1 MAQPPKPELWFWSI
15 NLGSAFNE
23 WFIFDW
29 DCFLCGLWGQ
39 SWTQIQ
45 DARPL
50 LCKLTY
56 VYCISLYLLSAH
68 LPLCWIYYLLHTK
81 ISWST
86 TQRAISNTDWWVW
99 CSEKSPHT
107 IWGPLIGGSNIS
119 VSSANRSLD
128 CCQKH
133 DDCMMTAWWLHVSLL
148 RDLGANLN
156 AKHKASWVWPLTH
169 THTASG
175 PAGSAWMRFHAPVH
189 DETGVDFGCIF
200 ELVWFLSSFLMV
212 HIADW
217 GKFKVG

>member
-1 MAQPPKPELWFWSI
+1 MSIVFPYIFCLHICTSVEYIIYFIQNLMVSLREGCKKYCWVSLVQWGKPPPP
-15 NLGSAFNE
+15 
-23 WFIFDW
+23 
-29 DCFLCGLWGQ
+29 
-39 SWTQIQ
+39 T
-45 DARPL
+45 
-50 LCKLTY
+50 
-56 VYCISLYLLSAH
+56 
-68 LPLCWIYYLLHTK
+68 HT
-81 ISWST
+81 
-86 TQRAISNTDWWVW
+86 
-99 CSEKSPHT
+99 HT

-169 THTASG
+169 THTATG

-200 ELVWFLSSFLMV
+200 VLVWFLSSFLMV

-217 GKFKVG
+217 GKFKVGWDISERGLERKHRVRYIGIT